1 MFLVGTLKMLIK
13 NKNSR
18 KAFFTF
24 LEKNKKGKEEL
35 LDYFLFLEGI
45 KKTKDPLECTNQ
57 FLEVVA
63 KYQKQSEGKEPESND
78 FIIYASTHTWKDI
91 KTLPHDELVKHI
103 MRSQDEVLLA
113 ITPMFE
119 TFVKSDYYKD
129 FEKDS
134 KENERKSYASSQPV
148 SS

>member
-1 MFLVGTLKMLIK
+1 MIFTGTLKMLIK

-24 LEKNKKGKEEL
+24 LEQTQKGKEEL

-45 KKTKDPLECTNQ
+45 KRTKDPVECTNQ
-57 FLEVVA
+57 FLEVVK
-63 KYQKQSEGKEPESND
+63 KYQLQSEGKEPETND

-113 ITPMFE
+113 ITPLYE
-119 TFVKSDYYKD
+119 TFVKSDYYKE
-129 FEKDS
+129 FEKNAKD
-134 KENERKSYASSQPV
+134 NERRSYASSQPIE
-148 SS
+148 

>member
-1 MFLVGTLKMLIK
+1 MLIK

-24 LEKNKKGKEEL
+24 LEKDGKGKEEL

-45 KKTKDPLECTNQ
+45 KKTKDPSECRNQ

-63 KYQKQSEGKEPESND
+63 KYQKQSEGKEPETND
-78 FIIYASTHTWKDI
+78 YIIYASTHTWKDI
-91 KTLPHDELVKHI
+91 KTLPHEELAKHI

-119 TFVKSDYYKD
+119 TFVKSDYYKQ
-129 FEKDS
+129 FEKNTKD
-134 KENERKSYASSQPV
+134 NERRSYGSSNPPA
-148 SS
+148 